1 MAVAVVK
8 AGAAGGL
15 QATGDTPGCM
25 HDAWH
30 PESIQGMGYRGAGV
44 AVGCRS
50 STHLNNYASVESN
63 WYVFDWNNQ
72 SPGFQDYQAWMM

>member
-1 MAVAVVK
+1 
-8 AGAAGGL
+8 
-15 QATGDTPGCM
+15 
-25 HDAWH
+25 
-30 PESIQGMGYRGAGV
+30 MGYRGAGV

-72 SPGFQDYQAWMM
+72 SPGFQHYQAWRM